1 MGLKYCGNIMIKP
14 PYGRQG
20 NKLPLLDKILPLIP
34 QHDVYVE
41 LFVGSGALFFNKSL
55 VKSVLNDLDKDVYYR
70 LQLIKKV
77 PLFEFNDKLNTLNK
91 LKKEYDKPLH
101 TLEDKVIHEK
111 IKSATG
117 FNSKPITKSSDI
129 YSNSNPYVIAK
140 ELPHYKKYLKNATLT
155 NKDYAIILNKYD
167 SPNTFFFI
175 DPPYENT
182 DKQFY
187 SNTVFNYEELR
198 DNVDKIKGLFM
209 ITLNDSPYIR
219 KVFKGYKIKGV
230 KIINSRLN
238 MTGNIE
244 FRKEIIIM
252 NYLL

>member
-1 MGLKYCGNIMIKP
+1 MIKS

-20 NKLPLLDKILPLIP
+20 NKMPLLNKILPLIP

-41 LFVGSGALFFNKSL
+41 LFVGSGALFFNKPL

-101 TLEDKVIHEK
+101 TLEDKVIHER
-111 IKSATG
+111 IKSSNG
-117 FNSKPITKSSDI
+117 FNSTPITKSSQI
-129 YSNSNPYVIAK
+129 YKDCNPYVIAK
-140 ELPHYKKYLKNATLT
+140 QLPHYKEYLKNTTIT
-155 NKDYAIILNKYD
+155 NKDYAVILHKYD
-167 SPNTFFFI
+167 SPTTFFFI

-182 DKQFY
+182 DKSFY
-187 SNTVFNYEELR
+187 SNNTFNYEELR

-219 KVFKGYKIKGV
+219 KVFKGYKIKGI
-230 KIINSRLN
+230 KIINTHYN
-238 MTGNIE
+238 NTGNIE

>member
-1 MGLKYCGNIMIKP
+1 MIRP

-20 NKLPLLDKILPLIP
+20 NKMHLLDKILPLIP
-34 QHDVYVE
+34 QHDIYVE
-41 LFVGSGALFFNKSL
+41 LFVGSGALFFNKPL
-55 VKSVLNDLDKDVYYR
+55 VKSVLNDLDKDVYDR

-117 FNSKPITKSSDI
+117 FNTKPITKSSQI
-129 YSNSNPYVIAK
+129 YQNANPYSIAK
-140 ELPHYKKYLKNATLT
+140 ELSHYKEYLKNTTIT
-155 NKDYAIILNKYD
+155 NKDYAVILNKYD

-182 DKQFY
+182 DKLFY
-187 SNTVFNYEELR
+187 SNNAFNYEELR
-198 DNVDKIKGLFM
+198 DHVDKIKGLFM

-219 KVFKGYKIKGV
+219 KVFKCYKIKGV
-230 KIINSRLN
+230 KIINSHLSQF
-238 MTGNIE
+238 GSIQ
-244 FRKEIIIM
+244 FRKEVIIM
-252 NYLL
+252 NYSRI

>member
-1 MGLKYCGNIMIKP
+1 MIKP

-20 NKLPLLDKILPLIP
+20 NKMSLLDKILPLIP
-34 QHDVYVE
+34 QHDIYVE
-41 LFVGSGALFFNKSL
+41 LFVGSGALFFNKPL

-70 LQLIKKV
+70 LQLLKKV
-77 PLFEFNDKLNTLNK
+77 PLFEFNDKLNTINK

-117 FNSKPITKSSDI
+117 FNNKPITKSSQI
-129 YSNSNPYVIAK
+129 YKDSTPYIIAK
-140 ELPHYKKYLKNATLT
+140 ELPYYKEYLKNATLT

-167 SPNTFFFI
+167 SPTTFFFI

-182 DKQFY
+182 DKSFY
-187 SNTVFNYEELR
+187 SNNIFNYEELR

-230 KIINSRLN
+230 KLFNPYSTTN
-238 MTGNIE
+238 KTDKV
-244 FRKEIIIM
+244 RKEVIIM
-252 NYLL
+252 NYIVG